1 MNSPK
6 LGDAPPKRGN
16 RFSRFLAQSLMS
28 MGGWH
33 VEAHIPDLPKMV
45 LVGAP
50 HTSNWDFV
58 LAMLAVFAI
67 GLQISWMGKHTL
79 FRRPFAG
86 IFKWLGGVPVDRSIR
101 SGIVDQTIQAFHNH
115 DKFVIGLT
123 PAGTRTKVAKWRTG
137 FYHIA
142 QGANVPLVMVRFDYG
157 RKVIGF
163 GPTVVPTGDISKD
176 LPEIQSIFAT
186 VKGKHSQPESS
197 DSL

>member
-1 MNSPK
+1 MDLPK
-6 LGDAPPKRGN
+6 LGDALPKRGN

-33 VEAHIPDLPKMV
+33 IEANIPNLPKMV

-58 LAMLAVFAI
+58 LAMVAVFAI

-79 FRRPFAG
+79 FRRPFTG

-101 SGIVDQTIQAFHNH
+101 GGIVDQTIQAFHNH
-115 DKFVIGLT
+115 DKFVIGVT
-123 PAGTRTKVAKWRTG
+123 PAGTRTQVTKWRTG

-142 QGANVPLVMVRFDYG
+142 QGAKVPLVMVRFDYG

-163 GPTVVPTGDISKD
+163 GPTVIPTGDLSADMPK
-176 LPEIQSIFAT
+176 IQSIFAT
-186 VKGKHSQPESS
+186 VKGRHTPLESA
-197 DSL
+197 DSG